1 MNIKKNKY
9 KHSTVS
15 MPRDLIDAIKKKIE
29 EGKLKGYRN
38 HHQFCQEAVR
48 MRYQQLITNSNES
61 SEKIIKRFNE
71 KIDEILSSK

>member
-1 MNIKKNKY
+1 MSSKTYKY

-15 MPRDLIDAIKKKIE
+15 MPRDLIEAIKKKIE
-29 EGKLKGYRN
+29 EGELKGYRN

-48 MRYQQLITNSNES
+48 IRYQQLITDSNDS